1 MNKVLEEI
9 GKTGIVPVVV
19 LEEAEAAVPLAEALC
34 KGGPCLCR
42 GNLSDEGGEGS
53 H

>member
-9 GKTGIVPVVV
+9 GRIGIIPVVV

-34 KGGPCLCR
+34 KGGLACAEVTFR
-42 GNLSDEGGEGS
+42 TKAAK
-53 H
+53 